1 MKSYTLY
8 LITWTGLSESIV
20 INASGNIG
28 YGGMIVFLVMF
39 PKIKLNGI
47 NVRFCDVRLVRIP
60 SAGTR

>member
-47 NVRFCDVRLVRIP
+47 NVRFCDVRLVRIA